1 MISVSVLGNF
11 FSRPTNFHALRLN
24 REVNLTSFIE
34 IELFLDRLVV
44 RLETKTSLC
53 LDQSFTPNF
62 GKSHSVTGMWARA
75 YIGRIIQQMLSFFGY
90 KLYQRCFSV
99 IYSFLMRPCSQ
110 SKIIKDTNELLNS
123 KQIQL
128 AGARLKGK
136 TKTLIS
142 IILSL
147 KSGTLLLR
155 FD

>member
-1 MISVSVLGNF
+1 
-11 FSRPTNFHALRLN
+11 
-24 REVNLTSFIE
+24 
-34 IELFLDRLVV
+34 
-44 RLETKTSLC
+44 
-53 LDQSFTPNF
+53 
-62 GKSHSVTGMWARA
+62 
-75 YIGRIIQQMLSFFGY
+75 
-90 KLYQRCFSV
+90 
-99 IYSFLMRPCSQ
+99 MRPCSQ